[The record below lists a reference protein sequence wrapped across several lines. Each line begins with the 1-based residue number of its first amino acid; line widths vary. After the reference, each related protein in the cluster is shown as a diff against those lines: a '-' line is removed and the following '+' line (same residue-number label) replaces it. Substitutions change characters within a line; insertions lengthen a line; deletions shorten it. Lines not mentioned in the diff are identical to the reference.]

1 MKLLRKYI
9 REILSENKLRV
20 FDFDDT
26 LAVTDSMII
35 LTKGSGEQIR
45 QTPGEWAVYKPEPGD
60 KFDYSEFGGE
70 LMNPR
75 EIKDY
80 MNWLTKLIKA
90 GEKIKT
96 AIKERASKEDIA
108 KSDWT
113 SCCKGPI
120 LKKDLEENLWVCPEC
135 NRHHKVKPHQR
146 FELLF
151 GKGNYETFKTPI
163 PKDDPLNWTDSKP
176 YKERLK
182 SARKK
187 TGLDCSMVVAS
198 GSINNIKITAIASD
212 FDFMGASIGA
222 AEGEA
227 FLYAAQHAI
236 ENKQPLLVVTQGG
249 GMKMQESLIS
259 LSQMTRTTLAI
270 NEVKAAG
277 LPYIVL
283 LSDPTAGGITASY
296 AMLGSIILAE
306 PGALV
311 AFAGARVIQGTVKQ
325 ELPEGFQRSEYVQ
338 KTGFVDLI
346 VNRKDTASTIGT
358 LLSILLKKNSAISSE
373 ENETSEDTQQ
383 LSKVAS

>member
-1 MKLLRKYI
+1 
-9 REILSENKLRV
+9 
-20 FDFDDT
+20 
-26 LAVTDSMII
+26 
-35 LTKGSGEQIR
+35 
-45 QTPGEWAVYKPEPGD
+45 
-60 KFDYSEFGGE
+60 
-70 LMNPR
+70 
-75 EIKDY
+75 
-80 MNWLTKLIKA
+80 MNWLTKLIRA

-96 AIKERASKEDIA
+96 AIRDRATKEDIA

-113 SCCKGPI
+113 SCCRGPI
-120 LKKDLEENLWVCPEC
+120 LKTDLEKNLWVCPDC
-135 NRHHKVKPHQR
+135 NKHHRIKPKQR
-146 FELLF
+146 FDILF
-151 GKGNYETFKTPI
+151 GKNNYEIFKTPI

-296 AMLGSIILAE
+296 AMLGYKSWQSLA
-306 PGALV
+306 LI
-311 AFAGARVIQGTVKQ
+311 AFAGARVIAGTVKQ